1 MIFFKEQVKRFFTTG
16 KWALKLIFIV
26 VLAELTF
33 VGGALIGLA
42 GPLDENDSNNIK
54 HILSLVATKSFA
66 LYAAEKGNNDPY
78 KNWIIC
84 LYKHSILY
92 KICKTTV

>member
-1 MIFFKEQVKRFFTTG
+1 MKAFAVKQIKRFFETG
-16 KWALKLIFIV
+16 NWALKLIFIV

-42 GPLDENDSNNIK
+42 GPLDKNDSDNIK

-66 LYAAEKGNNDPY
+66 LYAAEKAGAKEKY
-78 KNWIIC
+78 LIEKA
-84 LYKHSILY
+84 
-92 KICKTTV
+92 KT

>member
-1 MIFFKEQVKRFFTTG
+1 MKAFAVKQIKRFFETG
-16 KWALKLIFIV
+16 NWALKLIFIV

-42 GPLDENDSNNIK
+42 GPLDKNDSDNIK

-66 LYAAEKGNNDPY
+66 LYAAEKAGAKEKY
-78 KNWIIC
+78 LIE
-84 LYKHSILY
+84 
-92 KICKTTV
+92 KTSNK